1 MYHFQELLKSWTKSK
16 KIIVSRIHRLLNDRS
31 KQLKNRHAPIVAPY
45 FPGVILETAEF
56 PEIFLLEETE
66 SYYEE
71 SDDELNPTWS
81 DSDCSDM
88 DMDIASDMET
98 EGDTVEPRPF
108 GRPKKVLTKED
119 LEKDQQTLKLVS

>member
-1 MYHFQELLKSWTKSK
+1 MSWTKSK
-16 KIIVSRIHRLLNDRS
+16 KKIVSKIHRLLNDRS
-31 KQLKNRHAPIVAPY
+31 KQLKNRHPAIAAPY
-45 FPGVILETAEF
+45 FPGVVLETKEF

-66 SYYEE
+66 PYDEE

-88 DMDIASDMET
+88 DMDMDSDMET